1 MLLPLHP
8 HNSLP
13 QTPKSQLN
21 TKLPHPPIKVLD
33 GVFAG
38 LKINKFNYTT
48 YGKYA
53 HIYNG
58 SSSTGLLRGPKNLNV
73 NPMLTRYPVKNV
85 AAAAVVREPQG
96 SEAFLH
102 GHSVVRC
109 GEASGD
115 ESVASLVWLYCGE
128 FLCVS
133 PFLCLAYSSILL
145 IYTGILQAFKTFAV
159 VAATLWANV
168 KTGMAA
174 GLGMSYTKAD
184 YERCFDATQF
194 VDWMEWNYCCD
205 LTSFVFAFNNSARFN
220 RYTSSM
226 SPTLHAGLW
235 SNGRVS

>member
-1 MLLPLHP
+1 MNLLLVSCGYIAVNFFAYLH
-8 HNSLP
+8 SY
-13 QTPKSQLN
+13 
-21 TKLPHPPIKVLD
+21 V
-33 GVFAG
+33 
-38 LKINKFNYTT
+38 
-48 YGKYA
+48 
-53 HIYNG
+53 
-58 SSSTGLLRGPKNLNV
+58 
-73 NPMLTRYPVKNV
+73 
-85 AAAAVVREPQG
+85 
-96 SEAFLH
+96 
-102 GHSVVRC
+102 
-109 GEASGD
+109 
-115 ESVASLVWLYCGE
+115 
-128 FLCVS
+128 
-133 PFLCLAYSSILL
+133 LL
-145 IYTGILQAFKTFAV
+145 IPVSYLYILVSYLQAFKTFAV